1 MVEKRKQDNTEY
13 KRLSVQRKASEE
25 TSRLIC

>member
-1 MVEKRKQDNTEY
+1 MVEEKRQGNTEY
-13 KRLSVQRKASEE
+13 KRLSVQRKASEK